1 MAENAPPAEGAAAP
15 SKNALKKAQKE
26 AEKAAKKA
34 AAKERELA
42 ERLKQGGG
50 DAGQDVSKEDYGELP
65 MIGSV
70 PHTPSGQKRA
80 KFTELKEQ
88 DEPVVF
94 RCTVINARS
103 QSAKLAFL
111 NLRQG
116 DETIQAVVAASEK
129 LSRQMVKF
137 AGSVSAQSIVLVH
150 GLVRGVKEPIKSATL
165 KNLEVHIQKLYI
177 ISKAEPQLPLQV
189 EDAERPLPEEGAT
202 AEEEAAKEGERPR
215 VALATR
221 LDNRV
226 LDLRAT
232 HNRAIFGIKSGICA
246 LYAEFM
252 HAKGFTQI
260 QTPKLLG
267 AASEGGSNV
276 FECTYFDRKAYLAQS
291 PQLYKQM
298 LVAGGFERVFEV
310 GPVFRAENSNTA
322 RHLTEFTGLDMEMA
336 FEEDYH
342 EVVDLIV
349 EMLLF
354 IFKGLRERYSKETDI
369 VREWASGGK
378 NTIEDF
384 KLPEDGKV
392 PIIPF
397 KDGVKMLR
405 EAGEELGDYEDLSTP
420 QEKLLGKL
428 VLEKYGSDFYVL
440 DQFPLAVRPFYTMP
454 SPHDPQLSNSYD
466 MFMRGQEIMSGAQ
479 RVHDP
484 TLLIQRCKGMDP
496 PVDPS
501 GPGLKDYVDGFR
513 YGCPPHAGGGFGLER
528 IVSFWAGVGNV
539 RLASLFPRD
548 PQRILP

>member
-1 MAENAPPAEGAAAP
+1 MTAGRAIDTI
-15 SKNALKKAQKE
+15 SLQ
-26 AEKAAKKA
+26 AAKKA
-34 AAKERELA
+34 AAKEREMA
-42 ERLKQGGG
+42 ERLKQQGA
-50 DAGQDVSKEDYGELP
+50 DAANDVSKDDYGELP

-70 PHTPSGQKRA
+70 PYTPSGQQRV

-88 DEPVVF
+88 DEPVAF

-137 AGSVSAQSIVLVH
+137 AGSVNAQSIVLVH

-189 EDAERPLPEEGAT
+189 EDAERPLPEEGTT

-226 LDLRAT
+226 LDLRAS
-232 HNRAIFGIKSGICA
+232 HNRAIFRIKSGICA
-246 LYAEFM
+246 LYAEYM
-252 HAKGFTQI
+252 QSKGFTQI

-298 LVAGGFERVFEV
+298 LIAGGFERVFEV

-397 KDGVKMLR
+397 KEGVKMLR
-405 EAGEELGDYEDLSTP
+405 EAGEELGDYEDLRCAHRPPFHS
-420 QEKLLGKL
+420 
-428 VLEKYGSDFYVL
+428 Y
-440 DQFPLAVRPFYTMP
+440 FP
-454 SPHDPQLSNSYD
+454 
-466 MFMRGQEIMSGAQ
+466 
-479 RVHDP
+479 
-484 TLLIQRCKGMDP
+484 
-496 PVDPS
+496 
-501 GPGLKDYVDGFR
+501 
-513 YGCPPHAGGGFGLER
+513 
-528 IVSFWAGVGNV
+528 
-539 RLASLFPRD
+539 
-548 PQRILP
+548 